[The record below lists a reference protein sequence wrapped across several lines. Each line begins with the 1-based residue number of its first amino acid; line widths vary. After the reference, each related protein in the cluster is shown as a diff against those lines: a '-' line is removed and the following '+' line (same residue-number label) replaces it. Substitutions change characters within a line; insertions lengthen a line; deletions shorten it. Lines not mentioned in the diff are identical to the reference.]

1 MIIFFQYYLLTGD
14 AAMSNVFSCSIKR
27 REKKTDWKV
36 KPTWCKQYEK
46 KTLHE
51 IYKGSKKMREKLIKK
66 NKSEIDENGR

>member
-1 MIIFFQYYLLTGD
+1 MRLW
-14 AAMSNVFSCSIKR
+14 AMCFHVRLK
-27 REKKTDWKV
+27 EGKKTDWKV

-46 KTLHE
+46 KTLQK